1 MTDAWLALG
10 RGVLLSGVLLLA
22 GAAVVTWLAPARAVR
37 GPLACA
43 GGLLLL
49 GLGLQLLGQLRAFD
63 AFVPGAEPLSDT
75 LAMIAAT
82 GWGRNRAVLGAI
94 AMLALL
100 TSVLARGRA
109 TTDWGVRLLAL
120 MALLVLP
127 RIGHAAAAEEGAV
140 RAFLLAF
147 AHAAAASVWLGAL
160 ALLARAWWV
169 GVAPLQAAVVPYGRL
184 ALLAAPITLLSG
196 GVTAWPRIGSL
207 LTVLDS
213 SYGQLLTAKVA
224 TVAIVLLLGARHHRR
239 LVRAG
244 EVPSRGTLLAEV
256 LLAGVVLVLT
266 GWLAESAP
274 PEM

>member
-1 MTDAWLALG
+1 
-10 RGVLLSGVLLLA
+10 
-22 GAAVVTWLAPARAVR
+22 
-37 GPLACA
+37 
-43 GGLLLL
+43 
-49 GLGLQLLGQLRAFD
+49 
-63 AFVPGAEPLSDT
+63 
-75 LAMIAAT
+75 
-82 GWGRNRAVLGAI
+82 
-94 AMLALL
+94 
-100 TSVLARGRA
+100 
-109 TTDWGVRLLAL
+109 
-120 MALLVLP
+120 
-127 RIGHAAAAEEGAV
+127 
-140 RAFLLAF
+140 
-147 AHAAAASVWLGAL
+147 
-160 ALLARAWWV
+160 
-169 GVAPLQAAVVPYGRL
+169 VVPYGRL